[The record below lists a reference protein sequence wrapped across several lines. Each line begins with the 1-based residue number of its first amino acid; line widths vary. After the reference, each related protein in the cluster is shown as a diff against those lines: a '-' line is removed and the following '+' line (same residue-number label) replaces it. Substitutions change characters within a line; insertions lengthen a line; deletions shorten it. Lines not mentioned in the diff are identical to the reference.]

1 MRRLA
6 LCAPQQLWA
15 LESPNQKN
23 SSHQEPGREEKSGPP
38 KEKVSLQPTAL
49 CQKHFARGIRG
60 KEREERGGERKKKGR
75 KRQSEEERPLP
86 VPVEAGESVPPSP
99 PAWKL
104 THFS

>member
-38 KEKVSLQPTAL
+38 KEKVSLHPTAL

-60 KEREERGGERKKKGR
+60 KEREERERWG
-75 KRQSEEERPLP
+75 EEE
-86 VPVEAGESVPPSP
+86 EG
-99 PAWKL
+99 
-104 THFS
+104 

>member
-38 KEKVSLQPTAL
+38 KEKVSLHPTAL

-60 KEREERGGERKKKGR
+60 KEREERERWGE
-75 KRQSEEERPLP
+75 EEER
-86 VPVEAGESVPPSP
+86 
-99 PAWKL
+99 
-104 THFS
+104 